1 MNESVLADVI
11 RPGAGRG
18 LDFVNLDELR
28 KRTGIMPHEALYFAM
43 SEMLCNSLDTDA
55 TEIYIS
61 IEDNAEFEWLTIR
74 DNGSKKISEAD
85 LKFILDFNNKAS
97 SKRGFLR
104 VSRGYLG
111 NALKCIFGYSYALA
125 EHRKLPSPEIV
136 VSSHGCEYRIR
147 LCPNKIEDRI
157 ESEIQVT
164 QIEDSGENLFKIA
177 FPSPDDF
184 QRINGLVLS
193 VSAFQHIITATS
205 MVNPRRRISFN
216 LWGEK
221 GVMGEPLGSEELRKD
236 TSILW
241 YTPENFRDLFNDFM
255 RVKPTPQLKEFIS
268 LFRGLTRKPVI
279 RDILHDLNEATNHDC
294 RDAANMQF
302 VPATPITE
310 LTGDNIASLYNAM
323 RSRGKIISKR
333 SLPRVLGVVGEEQF
347 EKIQRANGWERLRYA
362 CLIENEKSS
371 RYTYPFI
378 MELAIFDRDKAD
390 IEGLKVYQCVNFM
403 ASTEDVFSK
412 LFDIKYRLGRVGI
425 TPEMPVTVLAHL
437 VSPVLQ
443 WLNYGKSGLYE

>member
-28 KRTGIMPHEALYFAM
+28 KRTGIMSNEALFFSM
-43 SEMLCNSLDTDA
+43 SEILCNSLDTDA
-55 TEIYIS
+55 TEIYVS
-61 IEDNAEFEWLTIR
+61 IEDSAEFEWLTIR
-74 DNGSKKISEAD
+74 DNGSKKISEDD
-85 LKFILDFNNKAS
+85 LKLILDFNNKAS

-125 EHRKLPSPEIV
+125 ESQKLSPPEIV

-147 LCPNKIEDRI
+147 LHPDKVEDCI
-157 ESEIQVT
+157 KSEIQVT
-164 QIEDSGENLFKIA
+164 KVEDSGENIFKVA
-177 FPSPDDF
+177 FPQPRDTF
-184 QRINGLVLS
+184 LKVL
-193 VSAFQHIITATS
+193 ALRYQHIIAATS
-205 MVNPRRRISFN
+205 MVNPRRNISFD
-216 LWGEK
+216 LWGQK
-221 GVMGEPLGSEELRKD
+221 GSMGEALGSEELRKD

-241 YTPENFRDLFNDFM
+241 YTLENFKDLFNDYV

-279 RDILHDLNEATNHDC
+279 RDILHELSEVTNHDC
-294 RDAANMQF
+294 RDANHMQF
-302 VPATPITE
+302 VPATPISE
-310 LTGDNIASLYNAM
+310 LTDTNIASLYHAM
-323 RSRGKIISKR
+323 RGRGKTISKR
-333 SLPRVLGVVGEEQF
+333 SLSQVLGIVGGNQF
-347 EKIQRANGWERLRYA
+347 EITKRQNGWERLRYN
-362 CLIENEKSS
+362 CIIENEKSS

-378 MELAIFDRDKAD
+378 IELAIFDRDKAD
-390 IEGLKVYQCVNFM
+390 TEGLTVYQCVNFM

-412 LFDIKYRLGRVGI
+412 LFDIHYRLGRVGI
-425 TPEMPVTVLAHL
+425 TSEMPVTVLAHL
-437 VSPVLQ
+437 ISPVLQ